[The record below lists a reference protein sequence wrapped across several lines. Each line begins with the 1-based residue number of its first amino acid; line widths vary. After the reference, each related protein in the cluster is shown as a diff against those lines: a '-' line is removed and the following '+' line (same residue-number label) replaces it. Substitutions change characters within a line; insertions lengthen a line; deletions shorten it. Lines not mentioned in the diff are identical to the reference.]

1 MGRSPALGRLSP
13 SNPAARK
20 LETLGRGLGCYQRS
34 GGRLAAA
41 ARESSARRGVSS
53 TNRPERGSGGGFN
66 RPQQPHSFTTLN
78 REKNRLHT
86 YSLLPG
92 RERRSEG
99 SEGAGRLDH
108 SFSSSTL
115 LARSK
120 VTDLRGGRNSNL
132 VPLSGTAARSARSRS
147 CQPRGAAM
155 KRPLG
160 SPRPG
165 RGPSGEAGTQASAAR
180 GGRGQ
185 HPRFCSGAVTGFPK
199 SAQTREGR
207 AGTPLQSSSI
217 SGAAPPGPSSSFQH
231 SRCPGRTQSL
241 AAAGPI
247 LTFSFGPR
255 SPAPERPREPRLRS
269 RVPGAPNPLSGGGC
283 G

>member
-108 SFSSSTL
+108 SFSSSAL
-115 LARSK
+115 LASTR
-120 VTDLRGGRNSNL
+120 D
-132 VPLSGTAARSARSRS
+132 
-147 CQPRGAAM
+147 
-155 KRPLG
+155 
-160 SPRPG
+160 
-165 RGPSGEAGTQASAAR
+165 AR
-180 GGRGQ
+180 GGRRASR
-185 HPRFCSGAVTGFPK
+185 PRARYLR
-199 SAQTREGR
+199 SALVPAPWLRRDRASPGCARGSREPR
-207 AGTPLQSSSI
+207 I
-217 SGAAPPGPSSSFQH
+217 
-231 SRCPGRTQSL
+231 RCL
-241 AAAGPI
+241 AAA
-247 LTFSFGPR
+247 
-255 SPAPERPREPRLRS
+255 AAERPARQLEGRGRRYPGRLPPSGPHQQALKGFRLTHFLDVKETFPPYKNKTPASTPGRGGSLRWTMRGRRGWTQGPPGRS
-269 RVPGAPNPLSGGGC
+269 AHRPPQKLQRGQQNWKVIGRDGIWLLE
-283 G
+283 

>member
-1 MGRSPALGRLSP
+1 MGSPALGSLSP
-13 SNPAARK
+13 STRQPGSWK
-20 LETLGRGLGCYQRS
+20 LWEGVWGCYQRS

-41 ARESSARRGVSS
+41 PRESSARRGVSS

-66 RPQQPHSFTTLN
+66 RLQQPHSFTTLN
-78 REKNRLHT
+78 REKT
-86 YSLLPG
+86 GFTPTLPG
-92 RERRSEG
+92 REGRREG

-120 VTDLRGGRNSNL
+120 VTDLRGGRHSNL
-132 VPLSGTAARSARSRS
+132 VPLPAPRLGAREGGAASRAGLQRSAHWGLRGPGEARAERLGRRT
-147 CQPRGAAM
+147 PRGA
-155 KRPLG
+155 RRERTTSPLLL
-160 SPRPG
+160 
-165 RGPSGEAGTQASAAR
+165 
-180 GGRGQ
+180 
-185 HPRFCSGAVTGFPK
+185 VTGFPK
-199 SAQTREGR
+199 SAQTWEGR

-231 SRCPGRTQSL
+231 SRCPGKTQSL
-241 AAAGPI
+241 AAAGPV

-255 SPAPERPREPRLRS
+255 SPAPERPRETRLRS